1 MNIQFTALHDGRW
14 CKLFD
19 MSFVTDH
26 VSKVDGQLDAL
37 QLQRQPSLPPS
48 PDLRSA
54 SDEITEASDEVSDAS
69 GMDRRSSE
77 MAQILRIQAAIKTLS
92 TASSSKAL
100 LHPDT
105 LWATLNQTLEAS
117 IADIEESKVNSAQ
130 VQELEWLLVSKAATQ
145 TYGIILNTL
154 LEQTIPL
161 SNEIGYW
168 DQVLGSYRYTGLYTV
183 QTSPIRLWY
192 WANDIYSDAWQR
204 LQHVRSAGGDE
215 KEARTLLV
223 SDRWSK
229 FYGLVKDSVRDRS
242 LADMQSKFLS
252 PLTMSRLEARSKRSH
267 LKRLRE
273 MSASGLGILMDEG
286 MIFDVDEE
294 APVSTKDSSNSK
306 EEWRSVVSK
315 SVSLMETVL
324 RNIHTL
330 ELGAGEFEETVFTNV
345 DDDSQPLQH
354 DSMQDQSVPRVVRLA
369 SRLQE
374 ILRIH
379 MPTHMINSAELATEY
394 GRPSRL
400 VRYWLPGLAL
410 FLSSGTVLRVIVNRK
425 AVIVAWIRDFGTTSI
440 DFWSNWVV
448 EPMEKVIRT
457 IRHDKDSEIAIMSRE
472 SLKGDRDSLERMV
485 IDFARDNPSTSTGLP
500 LTDSEI
506 SVVRAKVREGDLT
519 PVLRAYEKD
528 LRKPFVGTIRGDLI
542 RALLIQVQ
550 KTKVDVELA
559 VSGIDALLKSQE
571 LVFGFVGLS
580 PGILVSFSVS
590 RWLGDVFAGRKGK
603 VQGRKQGSMIRIL
616 RNIDRILSGSTPS
629 ETGILSYK
637 DHGMLLCEV
646 HTLRQKSQRV
656 LPSEIYNEF
665 LEEVK
670 DLVDLR
676 TGFERQTRVVER
688 IRWAYATWLQ

>member
-1 MNIQFTALHDGRW
+1 
-14 CKLFD
+14 

-37 QLQRQPSLPPS
+37 QLQRQPSVPS
-48 PDLRSA
+48 SPEFHSALDETHDA
-54 SDEITEASDEVSDAS
+54 SDFNGVNEL
-69 GMDRRSSE
+69 SSE
-77 MAQILRIQAAIKTLS
+77 LTQILKIQAAIKTLS
-92 TASSSKAL
+92 AASSSRAL
-100 LHPDT
+100 LPPDT
-105 LWATLNQTLEAS
+105 IWATLTQTIEAS
-117 IADIEESKVNSAQ
+117 VANSEESKVNSTQ

-145 TYGIILNTL
+145 TYGIILNAL

-161 SNEIGYW
+161 SNEIRYW
-168 DQVLGSYRYTGLYTV
+168 DQVLGSYRYAGLYTV

-204 LQHVRSAGGDE
+204 LQNLPSAGEDE
-215 KEARTLLV
+215 EEARVLSV
-223 SDRWSK
+223 SDGWRQ

-286 MIFDVDEE
+286 MIFDADEE
-294 APVSTKDSSNSK
+294 APVSTKDPSNSK

-324 RNIHTL
+324 QNIHSL
-330 ELGAGEFEETVFTNV
+330 ELGAGEFEETVFMGV
-345 DDDSQPLQH
+345 DDDSQPSQH
-354 DSMQDQSVPRVVRLA
+354 ESMENQSVPRVVRLA

-374 ILRIH
+374 ILRVH
-379 MPTHMINSAELATEY
+379 MPTHITTSTELATEY

-410 FLSSGTVLRVIVNRK
+410 LLSSGTLLRILANRK
-425 AVIVAWIRDFGTTSI
+425 AEITTWVRDFGTTSI
-440 DFWSNWVV
+440 DFWNNWMV
-448 EPMEKVIRT
+448 EPMKKVIRT

-485 IDFARDNPSTSTGLP
+485 VDFARDNANTSTGLP
-500 LTDSEI
+500 LTDSQI

-519 PVLRAYEKD
+519 PVLRAFEKD
-528 LRKPFVGTIRGDLI
+528 LRKPFIGTLRGDLI

-559 VSGIDALLKSQE
+559 ISGIDALLKSQE
-571 LVFGFVGLS
+571 LVFGFVGLA
-580 PGILVSFSVS
+580 PGILVSLSVS
-590 RWLGDVFAGRKGK
+590 RWLRDIFAGRRGR
-603 VQGRKQGSMIRIL
+603 VHGRKQGSMIRIL

-629 ETGILSYK
+629 ESGMLSYK

-646 HTLRQKSQRV
+646 HILRQKTLRV
-656 LPSEIYNEF
+656 LPGEIYSEF
-665 LEEVK
+665 LEEVNE
-670 DLVDLR
+670 LVDLR
-676 TGFERQTRVVER
+676 TGVERQTRVVER
-688 IRWAYATWLQ
+688 IRWAYSKWVR

>member
-1 MNIQFTALHDGRW
+1 
-14 CKLFD
+14 

-37 QLQRQPSLPPS
+37 QLQRQPSVPS
-48 PDLRSA
+48 SPEFHSALDETHDA
-54 SDEITEASDEVSDAS
+54 SDFNGVNEL
-69 GMDRRSSE
+69 SSE
-77 MAQILRIQAAIKTLS
+77 LTQILKIQAAIKTLS
-92 TASSSKAL
+92 AASSSRAL
-100 LHPDT
+100 LPPDT
-105 LWATLNQTLEAS
+105 IWATLTQTIEAS
-117 IADIEESKVNSAQ
+117 VANSEESKVNSTQ

-145 TYGIILNTL
+145 TYGIILNAL

-161 SNEIGYW
+161 SNEIRYW
-168 DQVLGSYRYTGLYTV
+168 DQVLGSYRYAGLYTV

-204 LQHVRSAGGDE
+204 LQNLPSAGEDE
-215 KEARTLLV
+215 EEARVLSV
-223 SDRWSK
+223 SDGWRQ

-286 MIFDVDEE
+286 MIFDADEE
-294 APVSTKDSSNSK
+294 APVSTKDPSNSK

-324 RNIHTL
+324 QNIHSL
-330 ELGAGEFEETVFTNV
+330 ELGAGEFEETVFMGV
-345 DDDSQPLQH
+345 DDDSQPSQH
-354 DSMQDQSVPRVVRLA
+354 ESMENQSVPRVVRLA

-374 ILRIH
+374 ILRVH
-379 MPTHMINSAELATEY
+379 MPTHITTSTELATEY

-410 FLSSGTVLRVIVNRK
+410 LLSSGTLLRILANRK
-425 AVIVAWIRDFGTTSI
+425 AEITTWVRDFGTTSI
-440 DFWSNWVV
+440 DFWNNWVV
-448 EPMEKVIRT
+448 EPMKKVIRT

-485 IDFARDNPSTSTGLP
+485 VDFARDNANTSTGLP
-500 LTDSEI
+500 LTDSQI

-528 LRKPFVGTIRGDLI
+528 LRKPFIGTLRGDLI

-559 VSGIDALLKSQE
+559 ISGIDALLKSQE
-571 LVFGFVGLS
+571 LVFGFVGLA
-580 PGILVSFSVS
+580 PGILVSLSVS
-590 RWLGDVFAGRKGK
+590 RWLRDIFAGRRGR
-603 VQGRKQGSMIRIL
+603 VHGRKQGSMIRIL

-629 ETGILSYK
+629 ESGMLSYK

-646 HTLRQKSQRV
+646 HILRQKTLRV
-656 LPSEIYNEF
+656 LPGEIYSEF
-665 LEEVK
+665 LEEVNE
-670 DLVDLR
+670 LVDLR
-676 TGFERQTRVVER
+676 TGVERQTRVVER
-688 IRWAYATWLQ
+688 IRWAYSKWVR

>member
-1 MNIQFTALHDGRW
+1 
-14 CKLFD
+14 

-37 QLQRQPSLPPS
+37 QLQRQPSVPS
-48 PDLRSA
+48 SPEFHSALDETHDA
-54 SDEITEASDEVSDAS
+54 SDFNGVNEL
-69 GMDRRSSE
+69 SSE
-77 MAQILRIQAAIKTLS
+77 LTQILKIQAAIKTLS
-92 TASSSKAL
+92 AASSSRAL
-100 LHPDT
+100 LPPDT
-105 LWATLNQTLEAS
+105 IWATLTQTIEAS
-117 IADIEESKVNSAQ
+117 VANSEESKVNSTQ

-145 TYGIILNTL
+145 TYGIILNAL

-161 SNEIGYW
+161 SNEIRYW
-168 DQVLGSYRYTGLYTV
+168 DQVLGSYRYAGLYTV

-204 LQHVRSAGGDE
+204 LQNLPSAGEDE
-215 KEARTLLV
+215 EEARVLSV
-223 SDRWSK
+223 SDGWRQ

-286 MIFDVDEE
+286 MIFDADEE
-294 APVSTKDSSNSK
+294 APVSTKDPSNSK

-324 RNIHTL
+324 QNIHSL
-330 ELGAGEFEETVFTNV
+330 ELGAGEFEETVFMGV
-345 DDDSQPLQH
+345 DDDSQPSQH
-354 DSMQDQSVPRVVRLA
+354 ESMENQSVPRVVRLA

-374 ILRIH
+374 ILRVH
-379 MPTHMINSAELATEY
+379 MPTHITTSTELATEY

-410 FLSSGTVLRVIVNRK
+410 LLSSGTLLRILANRK
-425 AVIVAWIRDFGTTSI
+425 AEITTWVRDFGTTSI
-440 DFWSNWVV
+440 DFWNNWVV
-448 EPMEKVIRT
+448 EPMKKVIRT

-485 IDFARDNPSTSTGLP
+485 VDFARDNANTSTGLP

-528 LRKPFVGTIRGDLI
+528 LRKPFIGTLRGDLI

-559 VSGIDALLKSQE
+559 ISGIDALLKSQE
-571 LVFGFVGLS
+571 LVFGFVGLA
-580 PGILVSFSVS
+580 PGILVSLSVS
-590 RWLGDVFAGRKGK
+590 RWLRDIFAGRRGR
-603 VQGRKQGSMIRIL
+603 VHGRKQGSMIRIL

-629 ETGILSYK
+629 ESGMLSYK

-646 HTLRQKSQRV
+646 HILRQKTLRV
-656 LPSEIYNEF
+656 LPGEIYSEF
-665 LEEVK
+665 LEEVNE
-670 DLVDLR
+670 LVDLR
-676 TGFERQTRVVER
+676 TGVERQTRVVER
-688 IRWAYATWLQ
+688 IRWAYSKWVR